1 MEFSSNSLVI
11 IKLWFRKMSRKMLP
25 QSKEAQLK
33 AYQKR
38 LKDDI
43 KSMYENFGEIFKLIR
58 IDDDSIFGR
67 ASQAE
72 QDRLEIEVRSAN
84 MVKSSESLMKLV
96 SEIKQF
102 LILNDFAQVNESI
115 RASVDYNNK
124 LQNKIDSHIVSIRD
138 EMISELYDLEEEYYS
153 SEYR

>member
-1 MEFSSNSLVI
+1 MAQQTGAKI
-11 IKLWFRKMSRKMLP
+11 LP

-33 AYQKR
+33 SYQKR

-43 KSMYENFGEIFKLIR
+43 KSMFDNFGEIFKLIR
-58 IDDDSIFGR
+58 IDDEPVLGR

-124 LQNKIDSHIVSIRD
+124 LQTKIDSHIISIRD
-138 EMISELYDLEEEYYS
+138 EMICELFDLEEEYYTS
-153 SEYR
+153 VYK

>member
-1 MEFSSNSLVI
+1 
-11 IKLWFRKMSRKMLP
+11 MSQQTGGKILP

-43 KSMYENFGEIFKLIR
+43 KSMFDNFGEIFKLIK
-58 IDDDSIFGR
+58 IDDEPVLGR

-84 MVKSSESLMKLV
+84 MVRSSESLMKLV
-96 SEIKQF
+96 SELKQF

-115 RASVDYNNK
+115 RAAVDYNNK
-124 LQNKIDSHIVSIRD
+124 LQTKIDSHIISIRD
-138 EMISELYDLEEEYYS
+138 EMISELFDLEEEFYS
-153 SEYR
+153 SEYK

>member
-1 MEFSSNSLVI
+1 MAQQTGAKI
-11 IKLWFRKMSRKMLP
+11 LP

-33 AYQKR
+33 SYQKR

-43 KSMYENFGEIFKLIR
+43 KSMFDNFGEIFKLIR
-58 IDDDSIFGR
+58 IDDEPVLGR

-124 LQNKIDSHIVSIRD
+124 LQTKIDSHIISIRD
-138 EMISELYDLEEEYYS
+138 EMICELFDLEEEYYTS
-153 SEYR
+153 KRAIANRWKWIFKYSL